1 MDYTKCKEFIAFSHV
16 IDKDRYW
23 INQGWL
29 YSDDCPG
36 LFCYHTSEDKK
47 IVRDVYESYI
57 NSWKLKDVEATV
69 FKMERV
75 EKFKIDKIK
84 IDKAKGKTQEELI
97 IPEIKTRKPRKPKNE
112 I

>member
-1 MDYTKCKEFIAFSHV
+1 MDYTKCREFIAFSHIV
-16 IDKDRYW
+16 DKDRYW

-47 IVRDVYESYI
+47 TAKDVYESYI
-57 NSWKLKDVEATV
+57 NNWKLKGVEAV
-69 FKMERV
+69 VLKIDKI

-84 IDKAKGKTQEELI
+84 IDSDKSKSK
-97 IPEIKTRKPRKPKNE
+97 EISDNSEKKVRKPRKNKNE